1 MSGKKGC
8 SGRKSNAD
16 VARARE
22 IFRSVIPDAHG
33 RKMIENLDAVLV
45 AAYIEQNPEGS

>member
-8 SGRKSNAD
+8 LGRKSNAV

-22 IFRSVIPDAHG
+22 VFRSVIPDAR
-33 RKMIENLDAVLV
+33 RKKIIENLHEVLV
-45 AAYIEQNPEGS
+45 AVNIERNLEGS